1 MWRLISNELYKI
13 IKKKKFWI
21 TFIVFVVILFLFGF
35 QQYSSEKKYDSPEGQ
50 IEMTKTNIKT
60 DKKSLQSGSL
70 SAKERKNL
78 KKTIASEQGK
88 LKKLKKSE
96 ADKNLEWTRRVNKDL
111 RTNKEDLIK
120 ANAKG
125 KNEDIENATVAV
137 SKDQYYLDNNINPYD
152 QNYQSGDI
160 VFSAFLDTK
169 AFIEI
174 IIVFMIIAVVTGD
187 IVSSEYSP
195 ATIKM
200 LLAKPV
206 SRFKILLSKFIAIF
220 AANAFLIIIPQIL
233 LFIVLGI
240 RGGFPNMSSPIG
252 VGKIYQYDKAVIAQ
266 NSQMGLSPVVGST
279 QIVSYAKFLIY
290 VTGVDLLFIATCV
303 SICFL
308 ISVLIKNSGIAI
320 GSSVGIGLVMS
331 IVGIMT
337 LQGALPEALQKV
349 SPYFPMTYASS
360 DTLLYGFLAKRM
372 NNPSITIGMAVGV
385 FITYTLI
392 CFGISSLVFTK
403 RDMLA

>member
-21 TFIVFVVILFLFGF
+21 TFIVFTVILFLIGF
-35 QQYSSEKKYDSPEGQ
+35 MQYSNEKKYSNPEKQ
-50 IEMTKTNIKT
+50 IEMTKTDIKT
-60 DKKSLQSGSL
+60 DKKSLQSGSMG
-70 SAKERKNL
+70 AKERKNL
-78 KKTIASEQGK
+78 KKTIVSEQAR

-96 ADKNLEWTRRVNKDL
+96 ADKNLEWTRRVTKDL
-111 RTNKEDLIK
+111 RTNKEALIK

-137 SKDQYYLDNNINPYD
+137 SKDQYYLDNNVNPYD
-152 QNYQSGDI
+152 ETGDT
-160 VFSAFLDTK
+160 VFYAFLDTK
-169 AFIEI
+169 AFIEM

-220 AANAFLIIIPQIL
+220 ASNVFLIIIPQIV
-233 LFIVLGI
+233 LFIVFGI
-240 RGGFPNMSSPIG
+240 KDGFPNMSSPVG
-252 VGKIYQYDKAVIAQ
+252 VGTIYQYDKAVMTQ
-266 NSQMGLSPVVGST
+266 NNQMGLSPVVGST
-279 QIVSYAKFLIY
+279 QIVPYAKYFMY
-290 VTGVDLLFIATCV
+290 VTGMDLLFIVTCV

-331 IVGIMT
+331 IVGIMS
-337 LQGALPEALQKV
+337 LQGALPDALQKV
-349 SPYFPMTYASS
+349 SPYFPMTYSSS
-360 DTLLYGFLAKRM
+360 DMLVYGNLAKRI
-372 NNPSITIGMAVGV
+372 NNPSVTIGMGVGV
-385 FITYTLI
+385 LIMYTLI
-392 CFGISSLVFTK
+392 CFAISSLVFTK

>member
-21 TFIVFVVILFLFGF
+21 TLVVFAVILFLFGF
-35 QQYSSEKKYDSPEGQ
+35 MQYSNEKKYDSPEGQ
-50 IEMTKTNIKT
+50 IEMVKANIKT

-70 SAKERKNL
+70 SANERKNL
-78 KKTIASEQGK
+78 KKTISNEQGK
-88 LKKLKKSE
+88 LKRLKKDE

-111 RTNKEDLIK
+111 RKNKEALIQ

-125 KNEDIENATVAV
+125 KNEDIENATTAV
-137 SKDQYYLDNNINPYD
+137 SKDQYCLDNNINPYD
-152 QNYQSGDI
+152 TTGDT
-160 VFSAFLDTK
+160 VFSAFLDAK
-169 AFIEI
+169 AFIEM

-220 AANAFLIIIPQIL
+220 AANVFLIIIPQIL

-240 RGGFPNMSSPIG
+240 KGGFPNMSSPVG
-252 VGKIYQYDKAVIAQ
+252 VGTIYQYDKTVIVQ
-266 NSQMGLSPVVGST
+266 NNQMGLSPVVGST
-279 QIVSYAKFLIY
+279 QIVPYSKYFMY
-290 VTGVDLLFIATCV
+290 VTGMDLLFIATCV
-303 SICFL
+303 SMCFL

-331 IVGIMT
+331 IIGIMA

-360 DTLLYGFLAKRM
+360 DMVVYGLLAKRI
-372 NNPSITIGMAVGV
+372 NNPSITIGMGVGV
-385 FITYTLI
+385 FIIYTLI

>member
-21 TFIVFVVILFLFGF
+21 TLVVFTVILFLFGF
-35 QQYSSEKKYDSPEGQ
+35 TQYSNEKKYSNPEQ
-50 IEMTKTNIKT
+50 EIEMTKTNIKT
-60 DKKSLQSGSL
+60 DKKSLQSGSMNGN
-70 SAKERKNL
+70 ERKNL
-78 KKTIASEQGK
+78 KKTIASEQDR

-96 ADKNLEWTRRVNKDL
+96 ADKNLEWTRRVTKDL
-111 RTNKEDLIK
+111 RTNKEELIK

-125 KNEDIENATVAV
+125 KNEDIESATIAV

-152 QNYQSGDI
+152 DTGHT
-160 VFSAFLDTK
+160 VFNAFLDTK
-169 AFIEI
+169 AFIEML
-174 IIVFMIIAVVTGD
+174 IVFMIIAVVTAD

-220 AANAFLIIIPQIL
+220 AANVFLIIIPQIL

-240 RGGFPNMSSPIG
+240 KDGFPNMSSPIG
-252 VGKIYQYDKAVIAQ
+252 VGTIYQYDKTVIVQ
-266 NSQMGLSPVVGST
+266 NNQMGLSPVVGST
-279 QIVSYAKFLIY
+279 QIVPYAKYFMY
-290 VTGVDLLFIATCV
+290 VAGMDLLFIVTCV
-303 SICFL
+303 SICLL

-331 IVGIMT
+331 IIGIMA
-337 LQGALPEALQKV
+337 LQGALPEALQKI

-360 DTLLYGFLAKRM
+360 DMLVYGLLAKRI
-372 NNPSITIGMAVGV
+372 NNPSITIGMGVGV
-385 FITYTLI
+385 FIIYTLI

>member
-21 TFIVFVVILFLFGF
+21 TLVVFAVILFLFGF
-35 QQYSSEKKYDSPEGQ
+35 MQYSNEKKYDSPEGQ
-50 IEMTKTNIKT
+50 IEMVKANIKT

-70 SAKERKNL
+70 SANERKNL
-78 KKTIASEQGK
+78 KKTISNEQGK
-88 LKKLKKSE
+88 LKRLKKDE

-111 RTNKEDLIK
+111 RKNKEVLIQ

-125 KNEDIENATVAV
+125 KNQDIENATVDI

-152 QNYQSGDI
+152 TTGDT
-160 VFSAFLDTK
+160 VFSAFLDAK
-169 AFIEI
+169 AFIEM

-220 AANAFLIIIPQIL
+220 AANVFLIIIPQIL

-240 RGGFPNMSSPIG
+240 KGGFPSMSSPVGIG
-252 VGKIYQYDKAVIAQ
+252 TIYQYDKTVIVQ
-266 NSQMGLSPVVGST
+266 NNQMGLSPVVGST
-279 QIVSYAKFLIY
+279 QIVPYSKYFMY
-290 VTGVDLLFIATCV
+290 VTGMDLLFIATCV
-303 SICFL
+303 SMCFL

-331 IVGIMT
+331 IIGIMA

-360 DTLLYGFLAKRM
+360 DMVVYGLLAKRI
-372 NNPSITIGMAVGV
+372 NNPSITIGMGIGV
-385 FITYTLI
+385 FIIYTLI

>member
-21 TFIVFVVILFLFGF
+21 TLVVFTVILFLFGF
-35 QQYSSEKKYDSPEGQ
+35 TQYSNEKKYSNPEQ
-50 IEMTKTNIKT
+50 EIEMTKTNIKT
-60 DKKSLQSGSL
+60 DKKSLQSGSMNGN
-70 SAKERKNL
+70 ERKNL
-78 KKTIASEQGK
+78 KKTIASEQDR

-96 ADKNLEWTRRVNKDL
+96 ADKNLEWTRRVTKDL
-111 RTNKEDLIK
+111 RTNKEELIK

-125 KNEDIENATVAV
+125 KNEDIESATIAV

-152 QNYQSGDI
+152 DNGHT
-160 VFSAFLDTK
+160 VFDAFLDTK
-169 AFIEI
+169 AFIEML
-174 IIVFMIIAVVTGD
+174 IVFMIIAVVTGD

-206 SRFKILLSKFIAIF
+206 SRFKILVSKFIAIF
-220 AANAFLIIIPQIL
+220 AANVFLIIIPQIL

-240 RGGFPNMSSPIG
+240 KDGFPNMSSPIG
-252 VGKIYQYDKAVIAQ
+252 VGTIYQYDKTVIVQ
-266 NSQMGLSPVVGST
+266 NNQMGLSPVVGST
-279 QIVSYAKFLIY
+279 QIVPYAKYFMY
-290 VTGVDLLFIATCV
+290 VAGMDLLFIVTCV
-303 SICFL
+303 SICLL

-331 IVGIMT
+331 IVGIMA
-337 LQGALPEALQKV
+337 LQGALPEALQKI

-360 DTLLYGFLAKRM
+360 DMLVYGLLAKRI
-372 NNPSITIGMAVGV
+372 NNPSITIGMGVGV
-385 FITYTLI
+385 FIIYTLI

>member
-21 TFIVFVVILFLFGF
+21 TLIVFTAILFLFGF
-35 QQYSSEKKYDSPEGQ
+35 IQYSNEKKYDSPEKQ
-50 IEMTKTNIKT
+50 IEMAKTNIKT
-60 DKKSLQSGSL
+60 DKKSLQSGSM
-70 SAKERKNL
+70 SANERKNL
-78 KKTIASEQGK
+78 KKQIVQEETR
-88 LKKLKKSE
+88 LKNLKRDE
-96 ADKNLEWTRRVNKDL
+96 ADKNLEWTRRVNNDL
-111 RTNKEDLIK
+111 RTNKEALIK

-125 KNEDIENATVAV
+125 KSEDIENATTAV
-137 SKDQYYLDNNINPYD
+137 SKDQYCLDNNVNPYD
-152 QNYQSGDI
+152 ETGST
-160 VFSAFLDTK
+160 VFSAFLNTK
-169 AFIEI
+169 AFIEM
-174 IIVFMIIAVVTGD
+174 IIVFMIIAVATSD

-206 SRFKILLSKFIAIF
+206 SRLKILFSKFIAIF
-220 AANAFLIIIPQIL
+220 IANIFLIIVPQIL

-240 RGGFPNMSSPIG
+240 MDGFPSMSLPVAISTR
-252 VGKIYQYDKAVIAQ
+252 YQYDSTVIVGNNQ
-266 NSQMGLSPVVGST
+266 IGVSPVVGST
-279 QIVSYAKFLIY
+279 QIVSYAKYLIY
-290 VTGVDLLFIATCV
+290 IAGMDILFILTCA

-331 IVGIMT
+331 IVSIMAI
-337 LQGALPEALQKV
+337 QGALPDALQKI

-360 DTLLYGFLAKRM
+360 DMLVYGFLAKRI
-372 NNPSITIGMAVGV
+372 NNPSITIGMGIGV
-385 FITYTLI
+385 FIIYTVI
-392 CFGISSLVFTK
+392 CFAISSLVFTK

>member
-21 TFIVFVVILFLFGF
+21 TLIVFTAILFLFGF
-35 QQYSSEKKYDSPEGQ
+35 TQYSNEKKYSSPEKQ
-50 IEMTKTNIKT
+50 IEMTKTDIKT
-60 DKKSLQSGSL
+60 DKKSLQSGNMSGN
-70 SAKERKNL
+70 ERKSL
-78 KKTIASEQGK
+78 KKTIANEQAR
-88 LKKLKKSE
+88 LKKLKKDE
-96 ADKNLEWTRRVNKDL
+96 ADKNLEWTRRANKDL
-111 RTNKEDLIK
+111 RANKEALIK

-125 KNEDIENATVAV
+125 KNEDIENATTAV

-152 QNYQSGDI
+152 ETGET
-160 VFSAFLDTK
+160 VFSTMLGTK
-169 AFIEI
+169 SFIEI

-220 AANAFLIIIPQIL
+220 AANVFLIIIPQVL

-240 RGGFPNMSSPIG
+240 TDGFPNMSLPIG
-252 VGKIYQYDKAVIAQ
+252 VGTRYQYDKTVIIGKNQ
-266 NSQMGLSPVVGST
+266 IGVSPVVGST
-279 QIVSYAKFLIY
+279 QIVPYAKYFMY
-290 VTGVDLLFIATCV
+290 VAGMDLLFIVTCV

-331 IVGIMT
+331 IFGIMAI
-337 LQGALPEALQKV
+337 QGALPDALQKI

-360 DTLLYGFLAKRM
+360 DMLVYGLLAKRI
-372 NNPSITIGMAVGV
+372 NNPSITIGMGIGM
-385 FITYTLI
+385 FIIYTVI
-392 CFGISSLVFTK
+392 CFAISSLVFTK

>member
-13 IKKKKFWI
+13 IKKKKLWI
-21 TFIVFVVILFLFGF
+21 TLIVFTVILFLFGF
-35 QQYSSEKKYDSPEGQ
+35 MQYSNEKKYDSPEKQ
-50 IEMTKTNIKT
+50 IEMTKTEIKT
-60 DKKSLQSGSL
+60 DKKSLQSGSM
-70 SAKERKNL
+70 SENERKSL
-78 KKTIASEQGK
+78 KKTIVSQEVR
-88 LKKLKKSE
+88 LKKLKKNE
-96 ADKNLEWTRRVNKDL
+96 ADKNLEWTRRVNNDL
-111 RTNKEDLIK
+111 RENKEALIK

-125 KNEDIENATVAV
+125 KNEDIENANTAIL
-137 SKDQYYLDNNINPYD
+137 KDQYYLDNNINPYD
-152 QNYQSGDI
+152 ETGDT

-169 AFIEI
+169 AFIEM

-220 AANAFLIIIPQIL
+220 VSNVFLIIIPQVL
-233 LFIVLGI
+233 LFIVFGI
-240 RGGFPNMSSPIG
+240 ADGFPNMSSPVG
-252 VGKIYQYDKAVIAQ
+252 VGTVYQYDKTVMAQ
-266 NSQMGLSPVVGST
+266 NNQIGLSPVVGST
-279 QIVSYAKFLIY
+279 QIVSYAKYFMY
-290 VTGVDLLFIATCV
+290 VTGMDILFIATCV
-303 SICFL
+303 SMCFL

-331 IVGIMT
+331 IVGIMA
-337 LQGALPEALQKV
+337 LQGALPDALQKI

-360 DTLLYGFLAKRM
+360 DMLVYGLLAKRI
-372 NNPSITIGMAVGV
+372 NNPSITIGMGIGV
-385 FITYTLI
+385 FIIYTLI
-392 CFGISSLVFTK
+392 CFAISSLVFMK

>member
-21 TFIVFVVILFLFGF
+21 TFIVFTVILFLIGF
-35 QQYSSEKKYDSPEGQ
+35 MQYSNEKKYNSPEKQ

-60 DKKSLQSGSL
+60 DKKSLQSGSMG
-70 SAKERKNL
+70 AKERKNL
-78 KKTIASEQGK
+78 KKTIASEQAR

-96 ADKNLEWTRRVNKDL
+96 ADKNLEWTRRVTKDL
-111 RTNKEDLIK
+111 RTNKEALIK

-125 KNEDIENATVAV
+125 KNEDIENATVSV
-137 SKDQYYLDNNINPYD
+137 SKDQYYLDNNVNPYD
-152 QNYQSGDI
+152 ETGDT
-160 VFSAFLDTK
+160 VFYAFLDTK
-169 AFIEI
+169 AFIEM

-220 AANAFLIIIPQIL
+220 ASNVFLIIIPQIV
-233 LFIVLGI
+233 LFIVFGI
-240 RGGFPNMSSPIG
+240 KDGFPNMSSPVG
-252 VGKIYQYDKAVIAQ
+252 VGTIYQYDKAVMTQ
-266 NSQMGLSPVVGST
+266 NNQMGLSPVVGST
-279 QIVSYAKFLIY
+279 QIVPYAKYFMY
-290 VTGVDLLFIATCV
+290 VTGMDLLFIVTCV

-331 IVGIMT
+331 IVGIMS
-337 LQGALPEALQKV
+337 LQGALPDALQKV

-360 DTLLYGFLAKRM
+360 DMLVYGDLAKRI
-372 NNPSITIGMAVGV
+372 NNPSVTIGMGAGV
-385 FITYTLI
+385 LIIYTLI
-392 CFGISSLVFTK
+392 CFAISSLVFTK

>member
-21 TFIVFVVILFLFGF
+21 TFIVFTVILFLFGF
-35 QQYSSEKKYDSPEGQ
+35 MQYSNEKKYSNPEQQ
-50 IEMTKTNIKT
+50 IEMTKTDIKT

-78 KKTIASEQGK
+78 KKTISNEQGK
-88 LKKLKKSE
+88 LKRLKRSE

-111 RTNKEDLIK
+111 RKNKEALIT

-125 KNEDIENATVAV
+125 KSQDIENATVAI
-137 SKDQYYLDNNINPYD
+137 SKDQYYLNNNINPYD
-152 QNYQSGDI
+152 QSENT

-169 AFIEI
+169 AFIEM

-220 AANAFLIIIPQIL
+220 AANVFLIIIPQIL

-240 RGGFPNMSSPIG
+240 KDGFPNMSSPVG
-252 VGKIYQYDKAVIAQ
+252 VGTIYQYDKAVIAQ
-266 NSQMGLSPVVGST
+266 NNQVGLSPIVGST
-279 QIVSYAKFLIY
+279 QIVSYAKYFMY
-290 VTGVDLLFIATCV
+290 VTGMDLLFIATCV
-303 SICFL
+303 SMCFL

-331 IVGIMT
+331 IVGIMA
-337 LQGALPEALQKV
+337 LQGALPDALEKI

-360 DTLLYGFLAKRM
+360 DMLVYGLLAKRI
-372 NNPSITIGMAVGV
+372 NNPSITIGMGVGV
-385 FITYTLI
+385 FIIYTLI
-392 CFGISSLVFTK
+392 CFAISSLVFTK